1 MDTAD
6 VLQIRDALSIL
17 LSDLVG
23 IKKALKKLVKKY
35 INTPMSGRTHLQH
48 VYLLLLAINVVHG
61 YLVLKGI
68 LIELNKLKKDY
79 FTFLLELQELLPL

>member
-23 IKKALKKLVKKY
+23 IKKALKNL
-35 INTPMSGRTHLQH
+35 
-48 VYLLLLAINVVHG
+48 
-61 YLVLKGI
+61 
-68 LIELNKLKKDY
+68 
-79 FTFLLELQELLPL
+79 